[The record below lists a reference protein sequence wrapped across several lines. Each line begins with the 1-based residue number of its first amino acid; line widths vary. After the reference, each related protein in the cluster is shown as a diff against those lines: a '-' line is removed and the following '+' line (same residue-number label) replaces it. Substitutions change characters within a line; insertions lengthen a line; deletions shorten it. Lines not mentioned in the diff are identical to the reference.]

1 MRKVGGVDDAIWTL
15 PPEDRG
21 REGRPNTGQWAV
33 VIVLAAVIALGVVYP
48 AMAAVLSRKDYG
60 TFGFWKVPE
69 PDRLLRSEVL
79 RQRASTGEPCPVRVP
94 GQCEGRTLELLV
106 VDFQR
111 TLDLRG
117 RGSTE
122 FIELSVHDGAL
133 YPDWRRRVGD
143 LAAKTADHDS
153 NPGVRDRRPAR
164 VSRHSSRTGDPLVT
178 ASVTIPNARSSGASA
193 SASSCPEAVIPRAR
207 STRSGLH
214 RSYSSTRSPRGLRPM
229 RSRIGSSDAKALW
242 APRAGLRPAANDFG
256 VRRNSREGFEQ
267 TATLG
272 RPQRNA
278 QRGRATWP
286 LPPRTRSTARGSR
299 KASVRGI
306 GRLRAGRVR

>member
-60 TFGFWKVPE
+60 TFGFWKVPNRIDYCGRRYYDNGPQPGSPVLFE
-69 PDRLLRSEVL
+69 SQDSAKGARWSFCRGLSADARSTRTWLHRVHRTQCARWRSISRLVT
-79 RQRASTGEPCPVRVP
+79 AG
-94 GQCEGRTLELLV
+94 GRPT
-106 VDFQR
+106 
-111 TLDLRG
+111 
-117 RGSTE
+117 S
-122 FIELSVHDGAL
+122 SA
-133 YPDWRRRVGD
+133 
-143 LAAKTADHDS
+143 ADHDS

-242 APRAGLRPAANDFG
+242 ARERAFDPRPTISEFVVILGKVLNKPPHWVGPSETHKGD
-256 VRRNSREGFEQ
+256 VRH
-267 TATLG
+267 G
-272 RPQRNA
+272 RCRRA
-278 QRGRATWP
+278 QE
-286 LPPRTRSTARGSR
+286 AR
-299 KASVRGI
+299 
-306 GRLRAGRVR
+306 LEGRVKRQSAVLVD